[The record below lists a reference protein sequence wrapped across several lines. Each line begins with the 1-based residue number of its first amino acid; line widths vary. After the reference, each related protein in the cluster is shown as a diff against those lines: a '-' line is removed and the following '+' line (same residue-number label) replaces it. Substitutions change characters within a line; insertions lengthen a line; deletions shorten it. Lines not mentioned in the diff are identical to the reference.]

1 MAANTTRLAV
11 DAERRV
17 RRAWQE
23 DGLDELIAGAFALT
37 AALALGAAAISPA
50 FLGAFPTLCLVALVA
65 YLTLFARLKARLAR
79 PRTGHVRLRRTP
91 VHYLSSAI
99 VILIGVIGMADPLL
113 DPRLAGPDLG
123 VINWWLTLAFVAAIA
138 LHVGRSTGL
147 GRFYL
152 YALLPPA
159 VEIAGRL
166 ADLDEMARVV
176 LFLLVAGL
184 TSLVAGAAAL
194 RGYLRSHP
202 LPAGE

>member
-23 DGLDELIAGAFALT
+23 DGLDELVGGVIALT

-50 FLGAFPTLCLVALVA
+50 FLIAFPTLSLVALVA
-65 YLTLFARLKARLAR
+65 YLTLFVRLKARLAR
-79 PRTGHVRLRRTP
+79 PRTGYVRLRRTP
-91 VHYLSSAI
+91 VNYAASAV
-99 VILIGVIGMADPLL
+99 VILIGVLGMAEPLL
-113 DPRLAGPDLG
+113 DPRLPGPELDA
-123 VINWWLTLAFVAAIA
+123 VNWWLTLAFVAALA
-138 LHVGRSTGL
+138 LHTGRNTGL
-147 GRFYL
+147 RRFYL

-176 LFLLVAGL
+176 LLLLVAGL

-194 RGYLRSHP
+194 SGYLRSHP